1 MAGGQ
6 PVSYHPQKPI
16 NNRTAHSKT
25 FSLDWKKKNEQ
36 QSFVIK
42 SPMYIRSSTTGLDY
56 IVLMLAR
63 HDRRPLPRVS
73 MGLIAVHW
81 QQQQQRWRTSESR
94 HSRLWRR
101 HATLVRFH
109 KEEEED
115 KTHNT
120 YGDVKTTCSFARAKA
135 YTRMPEV
142 KRAKS
147 HTDRLFKKKHSSLHD
162 IKIKERN
169 DLVRRRKKERKTR
182 ADKSSTPP
190 LRPFFF
196 LF

>member
-1 MAGGQ
+1 
-6 PVSYHPQKPI
+6 
-16 NNRTAHSKT
+16 
-25 FSLDWKKKNEQ
+25 
-36 QSFVIK
+36 
-42 SPMYIRSSTTGLDY
+42 MYIRSSTTGLDY

-81 QQQQQRWRTSESR
+81 QQQQQQRWRTSESR

-162 IKIKERN
+162 IKIKERK